1 MAAIDGGW
9 AWRGARAPD
18 SCSIYIDIRTL
29 PEVMPTDILK
39 EIRGVVDEINRRIKK
54 NIKPNIDVSLNEKGK
69 LFKKSDWKPEML
81 KVICSFFDD
90 KIVNLHLD
98 KKIKCLKP
106 KLIKI

>member
-1 MAAIDGGW
+1 KDA
-9 AWRGARAPD
+9 
-18 SCSIYIDIRTL
+18 
-29 PEVMPTDILK
+29 
-39 EIRGVVDEINRRIKK
+39 
-54 NIKPNIDVSLNEKGK
+54 SLRNKGQ
-69 LFKKSDWKPEML
+69 LFMNQDWKPEML